1 MKIRNDFEEVSG
13 LIGRL
18 ISIGEEFRGKDNWW
32 SHLKHQEDWG
42 QLVWP
47 IKDHSVKS
55 KIERVYADGRDM
67 ELFLSGEL
75 ESINFDI
82 TKYPTLTAV
91 VERFDGTWIDDL
103 DGLEQTLKEANEAK
117 DQNGQSCWAFDQM
130 VITFKEQIELAKVV
144 RQTINLLKN
153 TNLYKLEN
161 GIPVDKE
168 TSTVHISNVSNSNV
182 SVQSENVNQQIHVND
197 ALFDDIIKAI
207 KSSEID
213 NKEPLVTAA
222 EEMREGAKS
231 GSILT
236 AYQKFMGLAAD
247 HLAVLGPFLPA
258 LAALL

>member
-1 MKIRNDFEEVSG
+1 MKIRSDFEEVSG

-32 SHLKHQEDWG
+32 SHLKHKEDWG
-42 QLVWP
+42 ELVWP
-47 IKDHSVKS
+47 IKDHRVKS
-55 KIERVYADGRDM
+55 KIERVYSDGRDM
-67 ELFLSGEL
+67 ELFLSEEL
-75 ESINFDI
+75 ESINYDI

-91 VERFDGTWIDDL
+91 VERFDGTWIDEIEA
-103 DGLEQTLKEANEAK
+103 LEQTLNEANEAK
-117 DQNGQSCWAFDQM
+117 DQNDQSCWAFDQM
-130 VITFKEQIELAKVV
+130 VVTFKEQIALAKVV
-144 RQTINLLKN
+144 RQTLNLLKS

-161 GIPVDKE
+161 GIPVEKE
-168 TSTVHISNVSNSNV
+168 ISTLHISNVSNSNI
-182 SVQSENVNQQIHVND
+182 SVQSENVSQQVHVND

-247 HLAVLGPFLPA
+247 HLTVLGPFLPA

>member
-161 GIPVDKE
+161 GIPVNKE

-207 KSSEID
+207 KSLEID
-213 NKEPLVTAA
+213 NKEPLVTAT